1 MTIEEQII
9 AYAKGQ
15 DSFTVSQLQNELG
28 DTLNLDRPRL
38 NWYLSRLADE
48 KKLIRIARGT
58 YQTAEGKRIFAPVP
72 SEEATMLF
80 NQFHEQFPEIGKCV
94 YEGPWFFQ
102 FMHHVASNQITYI
115 EVEKDIA
122 ETVFHQLQDQGETVY
137 LRPDKDLIYNYID
150 LKTPAIFVKNLT
162 SESPLQRISDVQ
174 IPTLEKLLVDM
185 YCDSD
190 FYYLQGSEYY
200 HIMHYARSRYAINLS
215 RLQRYARRRNADNK
229 IIPIFEHCL
238 YDID

>member
-1 MTIEEQII
+1 
-9 AYAKGQ
+9 
-15 DSFTVSQLQNELG
+15 
-28 DTLNLDRPRL
+28 
-38 NWYLSRLADE
+38 
-48 KKLIRIARGT
+48 
-58 YQTAEGKRIFAPVP
+58 
-72 SEEATMLF
+72 
-80 NQFHEQFPEIGKCV
+80 
-94 YEGPWFFQ
+94 
-102 FMHHVASNQITYI
+102 MHHVASNQITYI

-122 ETVFHQLQDQGETVY
+122 ETVFHQLQDQGKTVY

-150 LKTPAIFVKNLT
+150 LKTPVIFVKNLT

-174 IPTLEKLLVDM
+174 ISTLEKLLVAM

-215 RLQRYARRRNADNK
+215 RLKRYARRRNADNK
-229 IIPIFEHCL
+229 IIPIFENCL